1 MDKSKRQWTM
11 LECQKK
17 IDTPIDRSSQWG
29 LCGMGFFTFFIH
41 VGSSRLTFT
50 CEDMSKQWVLPFWQ
64 LGIFEKQLY

>member
-1 MDKSKRQWTM
+1 MDKSKRQWT
-11 LECQKK
+11 ECQKK
-17 IDTPIDRSSQWG
+17 IDPQLTDLHSGG

-41 VGSSRLTFT
+41 VGSSRLPFP